1 MVKKF
6 VYHAE
11 AKEGWLVEPLVK
23 FKIKMYLDKEKK
35 AEQKGKNI
43 VLDFHGLYYKDKD
56 GESLPSLRIVMEND
70 EAKRFAEKI
79 LQLI

>member
-1 MVKKF
+1 MMVKKSVF
-6 VYHAE
+6 NAE

-23 FKIKMYLDKEKK
+23 FKIKMYQDVKK
-35 AEQKGKNI
+35 RAEQKGKNI
-43 VLDFHGLYYKDKD
+43 VLDFHGLYYQD
-56 GESLPSLRIVMEND
+56 GESLPSLRFVMEND